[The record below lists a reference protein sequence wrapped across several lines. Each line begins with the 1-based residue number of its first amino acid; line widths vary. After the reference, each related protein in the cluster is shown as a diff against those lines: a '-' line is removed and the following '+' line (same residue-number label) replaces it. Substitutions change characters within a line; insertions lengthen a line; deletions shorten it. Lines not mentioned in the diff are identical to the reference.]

1 MLLAALEAAAVRQYC
16 ISRQL
21 LDVCTLDTAASSH
34 MQSDCTFHTTVVLH
48 AMIAINSCDLIVQ
61 HCSQPPLL
69 PEVCPTSV
77 LVLGLPKKLS
87 HHGVVA

>member
-1 MLLAALEAAAVRQYC
+1 MLLAALEAAAVRQYR

-61 HCSQPPLL
+61 HCSQPPA
-69 PEVCPTSV
+69 VAAR
-77 LVLGLPKKLS
+77 GLS
-87 HHGVVA
+87 YIGSGAWAA